1 MKTIIKEDYEEMS
14 KAAAR
19 IIADE
24 IRKKPDM
31 VLGLATGGTPVGMYK
46 ELVRMYN
53 EEGLDFSQ
61 VTTFNL
67 DEYCG
72 LCPENGQSYHYF
84 MNENLFN
91 HVNIKQENI
100 HIPDGKAEDADEFCR
115 EYDSDIQKAG
125 GIDLQVLGIG
135 GNGHIGFNEPA
146 DRLITG
152 THVTPLTKQTRQANA
167 RFFSEGET
175 VPDKAVTMGLGT
187 IMNAKKILLMA
198 TGKKKAGIMA
208 KLLNN
213 TSVTTQVPAS
223 FLHLHNDTT
232 VIMDKEAAMEMLAK
246 NK

>member
-61 VTTFNL
+61 VITFNL

-72 LCPENGQSYHYF
+72 LCPENDQSYHYF

-91 HVNIKQENI
+91 HVNIK
-100 HIPDGKAEDADEFCR
+100 
-115 EYDSDIQKAG
+115 
-125 GIDLQVLGIG
+125 
-135 GNGHIGFNEPA
+135 
-146 DRLITG
+146 
-152 THVTPLTKQTRQANA
+152 
-167 RFFSEGET
+167 
-175 VPDKAVTMGLGT
+175 
-187 IMNAKKILLMA
+187 
-198 TGKKKAGIMA
+198 
-208 KLLNN
+208 
-213 TSVTTQVPAS
+213 
-223 FLHLHNDTT
+223 
-232 VIMDKEAAMEMLAK
+232 
-246 NK
+246 